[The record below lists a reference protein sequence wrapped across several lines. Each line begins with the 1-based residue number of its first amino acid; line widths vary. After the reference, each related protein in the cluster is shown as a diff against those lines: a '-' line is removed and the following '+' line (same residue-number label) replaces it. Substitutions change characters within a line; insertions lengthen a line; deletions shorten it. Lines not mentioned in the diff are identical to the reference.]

1 MQHLNI
7 AIIGGGLSGLATAYF
22 LEKEGL
28 APTVIEARNRLGG
41 RIYTFRQKDEAA
53 VEMGA
58 TWLGKKHEHLTSLL
72 DELDIP
78 IFEQYMG
85 NKAYYEPISTSPPQ
99 LVQLPQNEDPT
110 FRIAGGSDR
119 LIKTLEQKLTKS
131 TIIVGQAVIS
141 IQKEG
146 EVLEIKTE
154 DNLIKADLVI
164 STLPPKLF
172 IDTISVTPA
181 LPTSLELKAKQTH
194 TWMGESIKVALTY
207 EDPFWRNKNTSGTI
221 MSNVGPI
228 TEMYDHSNEEA
239 SRFALKGF
247 MNDAYHSLSKEERL
261 DLILSQLQKFYGDKA
276 TNFTSYRESVWK
288 DEQYTYLDYD
298 QHIIP
303 HQHNGDAIFRKN
315 YLDNRLLISG
325 AETAT
330 NFPGYM
336 DGAVE
341 SAYRVVNNIKKQ
353 LN

>member
-1 MQHLNI
+1 MQHLDI
-7 AIIGGGLSGLATAYF
+7 VIIGGGLSGLTTAYF
-22 LEKEGL
+22 LEKEGF

-41 RIYTFRQKDEAA
+41 RIYTSRQKDEAA
-53 VEMGA
+53 LEMGA
-58 TWLGKKHEHLTSLL
+58 TWLGKKHKHLTSLL

-85 NKAYYEPISTSPPQ
+85 KNAYYEPISTSPPQ

-141 IQKEG
+141 IRKKG
-146 EVLEIKTE
+146 KTLEVKTQ

-181 LPTSLELKAKQTH
+181 LPKALAKKAKQTH

-207 EDPFWRNKNTSGTI
+207 ENPFWRNENTSGTI
-221 MSNVGPI
+221 MSNVGPV

-247 MNDAYHSLSKEERL
+247 MNDSYHTLTKEDRL
-261 DLILSQLQKFYGDKA
+261 VLILEQLQKFYGDKA
-276 TNFTSYRESVWK
+276 TDFNSYRESVWK
-288 DEQYTYLDYD
+288 DQQYTYQDYE

-303 HQHNGDAIFRKN
+303 HQHNGDAIFRET

-341 SAYRVVNNIKKQ
+341 SAHRVVQTVVENFG
-353 LN
+353 